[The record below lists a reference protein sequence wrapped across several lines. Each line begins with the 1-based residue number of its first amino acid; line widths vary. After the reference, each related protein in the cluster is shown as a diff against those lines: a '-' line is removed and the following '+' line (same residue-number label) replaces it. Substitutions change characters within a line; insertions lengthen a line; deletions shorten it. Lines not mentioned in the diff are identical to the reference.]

1 MLKQLYIRIS
11 TRCVYQISTFLEML
25 PCDSQLGWSL
35 NQLVEAIQHM
45 ALSTH
50 VCIDMNNFNWLDGW
64 QLETLD
70 NGLAIE
76 W

>member
-1 MLKQLYIRIS
+1 MLRTNLSQD
-11 TRCVYQISTFLEML
+11 
-25 PCDSQLGWSL
+25 DSQLNNVSGGHT
-35 NQLVEAIQHM
+35 I

-50 VCIDMNNFNWLDGW
+50 VCIDMNNFNWLDGL

-70 NGLAIE
+70 NGQAIE